1 MQTTVPYPKVWAGKM
16 RAAQPLAN
24 ETLEDT
30 LTKKLLRW
38 AVALTLS
45 CAASAF
51 AQQDP
56 IRIIHGSNAGAP
68 QDVMLRILADEMTKA
83 GGRPVIVEP
92 RPGASGQIA
101 MTALKQA
108 PADGQTIFSDGTG
121 ITSILQLPGHLH
133 AWTDFEPL
141 YRIQLDPFALYAN
154 PKKYPDLKALM
165 QDMRARPE
173 AVRIG
178 GYAIGGP
185 FQIVL
190 MLIAQKEKAS
200 FTWIPYDSGT
210 KAITAVMGDHMEA
223 AMTNISVYPSF
234 REKMVILAHT
244 GESRFEQFPE
254 VPTFKERGVDI
265 VRYHWRGMVLKKG
278 TPEPVIDR
286 TYELV
291 GTGVKSAR
299 FHTYLK
305 DSATLDGTMTRAAMA
320 EMLAEQA
327 RGDTV
332 ILKQLKLIK

>member
-121 ITSILQLPGHLH
+121 ITSILQ
-133 AWTDFEPL
+133 
-141 YRIQLDPFALYAN
+141 
-154 PKKYPDLKALM
+154 
-165 QDMRARPE
+165 
-173 AVRIG
+173 
-178 GYAIGGP
+178 
-185 FQIVL
+185 
-190 MLIAQKEKAS
+190 
-200 FTWIPYDSGT
+200 
-210 KAITAVMGDHMEA
+210 
-223 AMTNISVYPSF
+223 
-234 REKMVILAHT
+234 
-244 GESRFEQFPE
+244 
-254 VPTFKERGVDI
+254 
-265 VRYHWRGMVLKKG
+265 
-278 TPEPVIDR
+278 
-286 TYELV
+286 
-291 GTGVKSAR
+291 
-299 FHTYLK
+299 
-305 DSATLDGTMTRAAMA
+305 
-320 EMLAEQA
+320 
-327 RGDTV
+327 
-332 ILKQLKLIK
+332 